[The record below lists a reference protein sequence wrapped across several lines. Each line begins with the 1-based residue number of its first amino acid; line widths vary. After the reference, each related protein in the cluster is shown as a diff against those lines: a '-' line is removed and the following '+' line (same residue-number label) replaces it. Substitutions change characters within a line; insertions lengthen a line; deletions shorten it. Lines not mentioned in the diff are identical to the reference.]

1 MNDNDSIAMQ
11 RFVMLNLV
19 RLSATALTVVGLLI
33 VAGKIDIPKP
43 AGVAFAVFGLLELL
57 LLPPFLARKWK
68 SPGS

>member
-1 MNDNDSIAMQ
+1 MNDDESLAMQ

-33 VAGKIDIPKP
+33 VAGKIDVPKP
-43 AGVAFAVFGLLELL
+43 AGIAFAVFGLLELL

>member
-1 MNDNDSIAMQ
+1 MNDDEGMVMQ

-33 VAGKIDIPKP
+33 VAGKIDVPKP

-68 SPGS
+68 SPPP

>member
-1 MNDNDSIAMQ
+1 MNDDESLAMQ

-19 RLSATALTVVGLLI
+19 RLSATALTVVRLLI
-33 VAGKIDIPKP
+33 VAGKIDVPKP

>member
-1 MNDNDSIAMQ
+1 MNDDDSLAMQ

-33 VAGKIDIPKP
+33 VAGKIDVPKP
-43 AGVAFAVFGLLELL
+43 AGIAFAVFGLLELL

>member
-1 MNDNDSIAMQ
+1 MNDDESLAMQ

-33 VAGKIDIPKP
+33 VAGKIDVPKP

>member
-1 MNDNDSIAMQ
+1 MNDDESMVMQ

-33 VAGKIDIPKP
+33 VAGKIAVPKP
-43 AGVAFAVFGLLELL
+43 AGIAFTVFGLLELF

-68 SPGS
+68 SPDS

>member
-1 MNDNDSIAMQ
+1 MNDDESLAMQ

-19 RLSATALTVVGLLI
+19 RLSATALTVAGLLI
-33 VAGKIDIPKP
+33 VAGKIDVPKP

>member
-1 MNDNDSIAMQ
+1 MNDDESLARQ

-33 VAGKIDIPKP
+33 VAGKIDVPKP

>member
-1 MNDNDSIAMQ
+1 MNDDDSLAMQ

>member
-33 VAGKIDIPKP
+33 VAGKIAVPKP
-43 AGVAFAVFGLLELL
+43 AGIAFAVFGLLELL

-68 SPGS
+68 SQGP

>member
-1 MNDNDSIAMQ
+1 MNDDESMVMQ
-11 RFVMLNLV
+11 HFMMLNLV

-33 VAGKIDIPKP
+33 LTGKIDVPKP
-43 AGVAFAVFGLLELL
+43 AGAAFAIFGLLELL

>member
-1 MNDNDSIAMQ
+1 MNDDDSVAMQ

-68 SPGS
+68 SPDS

>member
-1 MNDNDSIAMQ
+1 MNDDEGMVMQ

-33 VAGKIDIPKP
+33 IAGKIDVPKP
-43 AGVAFAVFGLLELL
+43 AGAAFAIFGLLELL

-68 SPGS
+68 SPPP

>member
-1 MNDNDSIAMQ
+1 MNDDDSMAMQ

-33 VAGKIDIPKP
+33 VAGKINVPKP

-68 SPGS
+68 SPDR